1 MQASTS
7 VATETLPAAAPRAA
21 RRRRAAVA
29 GGTAGLKR
37 AHYRNSRLPFFLL
50 LPQLLVLLLFFFI
63 PAVRALVPHVLAGSF
78 ATTER
83 LIRHD
88 AERVVVALWPELAD

>member
-1 MQASTS
+1 
-7 VATETLPAAAPRAA
+7 
-21 RRRRAAVA
+21 
-29 GGTAGLKR
+29 
-37 AHYRNSRLPFFLL
+37 
-50 LPQLLVLLLFFFI
+50 
-63 PAVRALVPHVLAGSF
+63 VRALVPHVLAGSF